1 MRRFMILF
9 LTILPVCMPAS
20 AQYYEQPRSK
30 DTVELK
36 YAGDT
41 IRKGMRLLPDLLSP
55 ELFIP
60 SDRLS
65 GVTTWMSAPV
75 SRPEVHVIPVYGFS
89 GYGFGRFTVDHFDRF
104 FANLLGFN
112 HVDVPQLVDNQQMM
126 LGNTLRLARNFYMLS
141 GILYGAQLGVMGNNW
156 GIGERSGFIYNPSDN
171 VSIVIWDQ
179 YYHALTVYLP
189 VFFPG
194 AKSGAAIRLPATPE
208 VFSFGLQ
215 ANFTVGEF
223 IIGVGTSITPGK

>member
-1 MRRFMILF
+1 M
-9 LTILPVCMPAS
+9 
-20 AQYYEQPRSK
+20 
-30 DTVELK
+30 D
-36 YAGDT
+36 
-41 IRKGMRLLPDLLSP
+41 
-55 ELFIP
+55 
-60 SDRLS
+60 SDRYVMERCRMEL
-65 GVTTWMSAPV
+65 M
-75 SRPEVHVIPVYGFS
+75 
-89 GYGFGRFTVDHFDRF
+89 
-104 FANLLGFN
+104 
-112 HVDVPQLVDNQQMM
+112 
-126 LGNTLRLARNFYMLS
+126 
-141 GILYGAQLGVMGNNW
+141 LGVMGNNW